1 MRYPAVSL
9 MACLVFAASG
19 CASTQRSNMMA
30 STAPVRSPESS
41 EASDVKDIAQ
51 KMQRKLFAISQSE
64 NIPSISSGVIYRG
77 KRGIGTSVGSLDR
90 NGGMPVGADSI
101 YQIASL
107 SKTLTGI
114 IIQSLIVERKLDPQ
128 EHIATYLAPVLTA
141 EAKKQLGGITLVQL
155 MQHRSGI
162 TDKDCSVYRNRAEG
176 EVVQSGYT
184 RTELVADLNAID
196 MSGRDTGT
204 FGYTSCGFA
213 VAGLVG
219 EIVTGQNFDA
229 LLRKYVTEPYDM
241 PDTAVTLN
249 EAQKSRLVTAYNK
262 RNRSEAVLPYIM
274 GKASPG
280 SAIYSTVHDL
290 QNLQVAQIEAYRKF
304 ATDGVAGPL
313 ILTDDVESAE
323 LHQDAGQAKFGSG
336 LIIVPHPRGPFYL
349 HDGDADGFASVY
361 AFSPKDNA
369 GVVILTGSGGAWIT
383 KSAIEILVDVI
394 DENKE
399 M

>member
-1 MRYPAVSL
+1 MKYPAASL
-9 MACLVFAASG
+9 MACLVFAAGG
-19 CASTQRSNMMA
+19 CASTQRSNIVA
-30 STAPVRSPESS
+30 STAPVSLLESRD
-41 EASDVKDIAQ
+41 APGFNDIAQ
-51 KMQRKLFAISQSE
+51 RVQRKLSEISRSE
-64 NIPSISSGVIYRG
+64 DIPSISSGVIYRG
-77 KRGIGTSVGSLDR
+77 KRGTGTNVGTLDR
-90 NGGMPVGADSI
+90 NIRAPVGDDSI

-114 IIQSLIVERKLDPQ
+114 IIQSLIVEGRLDPQ
-128 EHIATYLAPVLTA
+128 AHIAKYLAPVLTA

-162 TDKDCSVYRNRAEG
+162 TDKDCTVYRNRAEG
-176 EVVQSGYT
+176 EVVQTGYT

-196 MSGRDTGT
+196 MSGRDTDT

-219 EIVTGQNFDA
+219 EIVTGQDFDA

-249 EAQKSRLVTAYNK
+249 DAQKSRLVTAYNK
-262 RNRSEAVLPYIM
+262 RNRSDAVLPYIM

-304 ATDGVAGPL
+304 ATDGVAGQL
-313 ILTDDVESAE
+313 ILTDDVASAE
-323 LHQDAGQAKFGSG
+323 LHQGAGQAKFGSG
-336 LIIVPHPRGPFYL
+336 LIIVPHPKGPFYL

-361 AFSPKDNA
+361 VFSPKDNA
-369 GVVILTGSGGAWIT
+369 GVVILTGSGGEWIT
-383 KSAIEILVDVI
+383 KSAIEILVDLI
-394 DENKE
+394 DENQE
-399 M
+399 S